1 MGSEVD
7 WSSFWS
13 AKPATFQ
20 ILLLQWLFV
29 APILYLIGKPVGVI
43 LFAVGLAA
51 LPRQVTHI
59 LSRDA

>member
-1 MGSEVD
+1 MGNEVD
-7 WSSFWS
+7 WSSLWS
-13 AKPATFQ
+13 SKPATFQ
-20 ILLLQWLFV
+20 VLLLQWLIA

-59 LSRDA
+59 LNRDA